1 MSNNTN
7 LIVNSTSDGRPTCWK
22 IWRVSTKLG
31 SLCIICVQ
39 LGPQTLSVTWSSR
52 VFAISSYCGCSFAV
66 ECCPLRGGFTVHRRG
81 SQPFWGVWTI
91 LRSLNHSEGSE
102 PFWGVWTILEPLLVL
117 FVQVREHLSSLYHVF
132 NVREIKWLWIRTPI
146 PSTSVIS
153 KERRGNLADLPS
165 LFLHTV
171 RVNWR
176 WKWLQNKALQCSCTT
191 MIKTITYTRSD
202 KPYFCHVRLHCRWVE
217 AQSVCGER
225 HQREHQYTKTYER
238 CTSEYYYCTHLLPGP
253 KKR

>member
-7 LIVNSTSDGRPTCWK
+7 LIVNSTSDGRLTCWK
-22 IWRVSTKLG
+22 IWWVSTKLG

-39 LGPQTLSVTWSSR
+39 LGLRTLSVTWSSR

-91 LRSLNHSEGSE
+91 
-102 PFWGVWTILEPLLVL
+102 PEPLLVL
-117 FVQVREHLSSLYHVF
+117 FVQVREHLWSWNLPF

-146 PSTSVIS
+146 PSTSVTS
-153 KERRGNLADLPS
+153 KGRRGNLADLPS

-191 MIKTITYTRSD
+191 MIKTITYSRSD
-202 KPYFCHVRLHCRWVE
+202 KPYFCHVRLHCKWVE